1 MLGGLVGE
9 RRGPL
14 PGEPMEAGAM
24 GNSGAGTVTWVSGD
38 GVSFKMAELLHLYLS
53 SCLSTFGSPPRQ
65 KDQRYVHEYVA

>member
-38 GVSFKMAELLHLYLS
+38 GVSFKMAELLHPVPFFLS
-53 SCLSTFGSPPRQ
+53 QHLWLPSPPKRSAV
-65 KDQRYVHEYVA
+65 RA